1 MSAPVHSTF
10 SSGSSADQ
18 VFAVLTSP
26 EWVQTKADRFNDGA
40 LLKEHEP
47 RPDGGV
53 RLTVSRRLPDGVPG
67 FLQKFLPADGRVLET
82 FDWGPPAADGARH
95 GVWKADIP
103 GAPARLG
110 GTMRIDPTDVGSS
123 YTIEGDVKVKVPL
136 IGGKAESFIADMVV
150 KLATSEADLLRTTLE
165 A

>member
-10 SSGSSADQ
+10 SSSSSADQ

-26 EWVQTKADRFNDGA
+26 EWVQTKANRFGDGA
-40 LLKEHEP
+40 ELREHEP

-82 FDWGPPAADGARH
+82 FDWGPPVADGTRH

-123 YTIEGDVKVKVPL
+123 YTIEGEVKVKVPV
-136 IGGKAESFIADMVV
+136 IGGRAESFIADMVV
-150 KLATSEADLLRTTLE
+150 KLATKEADLLRDTLDG
-165 A
+165 